1 MEVRIIFN
9 RPFTVKLQGF
19 IGKKLEHF
27 MLFKTWSLLFNV
39 VGAGKEIVRDVLYLH
54 SRSYLGTEFKRQ
66 YCILKVRVP
75 IILRRTAR
83 PNPSN
88 LYCRISL
95 SAPHPGKTR
104 NKIHKIEIPVHI

>member
-27 MLFKTWSLLFNV
+27 MLFKTWSLQFNV
-39 VGAGKEIVRDVLYLH
+39 VGSDREIVRGVLYLH

-75 IILRRTAR
+75 IILRRDCQTQ
-83 PNPSN
+83 P
-88 LYCRISL
+88 
-95 SAPHPGKTR
+95 
-104 NKIHKIEIPVHI
+104 E